1 MDVPCV
7 LTIHD
12 LVWKK
17 FPETMKPANLFVE
30 KLLMPASVRLASA
43 IIAVSKS
50 TAEDIQHCFQS
61 SPEAIKLVYEAA
73 ELDQR
78 LNLQREISD
87 PYFLFVGTNE
97 PRKNLARLLEGYDQY
112 RKSGGSLRLVIA
124 GSVGWG
130 EETRPAESVKILGYV
145 DDHRLDGLI
154 RFSTALLLPSLYEGF
169 GLPILEAL
177 QRGVPV
183 ITSNV
188 SSMPEL
194 AGEAGIL
201 VNPLVSAELSDAMA
215 RMSDSNLRDA
225 YAKQSL
231 SQASKFSW
239 ENAAKETL
247 SIILETAA

>member
-30 KLLMPASVRLASA
+30 KLLMPASVRLAST

-50 TAEDIQHCFQS
+50 TAEDIQNFFQS
-61 SPEAIKLVYEAA
+61 PALRAKIVYEAA
-73 ELDQR
+73 EKDQR

-87 PYFLFVGTNE
+87 PYFVFVGTNE

-130 EETRPAESVKILGYV
+130 EETKPIEGAKVLGYV

-154 RFSTALLLPSLYEGF
+154 RFSTALVLPSLYEGF

-183 ITSNV
+183 IASNV

-201 VNPLVSAELSDAMA
+201 VNPLVPAEISDAMA